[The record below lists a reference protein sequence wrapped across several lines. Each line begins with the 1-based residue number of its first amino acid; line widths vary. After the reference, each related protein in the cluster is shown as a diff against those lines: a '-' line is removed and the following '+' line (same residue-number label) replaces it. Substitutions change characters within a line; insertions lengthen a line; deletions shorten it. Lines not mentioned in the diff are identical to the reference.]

1 MSAHNTLIAALM
13 VWRASE
19 RDWKQCSIL
28 GSTLCRAAI
37 WSTQCWNMSKK
48 CAECWSFVLGFK
60 RRAET
65 LKDDRDV
72 RFNLGHYAG
81 LTFQSPKEERHLFS
95 EPSTAANIINWMS
108 EAAASLRFQKEFHGI
123 RPHRHWG
130 DMTTWNTHPSHSRY
144 ASVSIVEEI
153 FSVLD
158 QEKG

>member
-1 MSAHNTLIAALM
+1 M

-37 WSTQCWNMSKK
+37 WSTQCWNILKNR
-48 CAECWSFVLGFK
+48 AECWSFVLGFK

-65 LKDDRDV
+65 LKDDREV

-95 EPSTAANIINWMS
+95 EPSTAANTINGCLRLQRHEDFRKNSMASGLIDTEETWQLGTHIHLT
-108 EAAASLRFQKEFHGI
+108 AAMHQLALVRKSCE
-123 RPHRHWG
+123 
-130 DMTTWNTHPSHSRY
+130 
-144 ASVSIVEEI
+144 
-153 FSVLD
+153 SVLD
-158 QEKG
+158 REKG